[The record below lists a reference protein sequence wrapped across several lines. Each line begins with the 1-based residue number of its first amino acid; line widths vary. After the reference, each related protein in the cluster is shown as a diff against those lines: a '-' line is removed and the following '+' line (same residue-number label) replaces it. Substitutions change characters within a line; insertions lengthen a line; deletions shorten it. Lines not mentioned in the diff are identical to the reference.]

1 MNPLKHWNANT
12 FVTSTYYNGLEKRKN
27 KTNIIGGCTYTY
39 NELGFRAD
47 SISKDGFKIMT
58 IGCSN
63 TEGVGVDDKNTWPA
77 LLSSMIPNS
86 VNVNLGHGGRSND
99 YICRTL
105 LTFYDF
111 FKPDLVIILY
121 TNLHRREIYTEQN
134 GVEGFIP
141 THANGYFK
149 DTSDGS
155 KKQSMLFKLQN
166 DNEDFIN
173 WYKNHQIIKLFLES
187 MECNWIWDGSNAIRT
202 HYTDDNMFNKDYCHL
217 TDKTPNKLIDNG
229 TDGIHPGPIHNKTYS
244 EFLYETIKE
253 RFGKSKYFSYIRVL

>member
-1 MNPLKHWNANT
+1 MNPLKHFDKDT
-12 FVTSTYYNGLEKRKN
+12 FVASTYFDGLTELRN
-27 KTNIIGGCTYTY
+27 KVRINSGCTFTH

-47 SISKDGFKIMT
+47 SIYKEGLKIMT

-63 TEGVGVDDKNTWPA
+63 TEGVGVDDKDTWPA
-77 LLSSMIPNS
+77 ILCSMISNS

-111 FKPDLVIILY
+111 FKPDLVVILY

-141 THANGYFK
+141 THSNGYLRY
-149 DTSDGS
+149 TAEGI

-166 DNEDFIN
+166 DNEDYIN
-173 WYKNHQIIKLFLES
+173 WYKNHQLIKLFLEVKK
-187 MECNWIWDGSNAIRT
+187 CNWIWDGNQQIREF
-202 HYTDDNMFNKDYCHL
+202 YTDNNMFDKDYCHL
-217 TDKTPNKLIDNG
+217 TDETPNRLIDNG
-229 TDGIHPGPIHNKTYS
+229 TDGIHPGPKHNR
-244 EFLYETIKE
+244 LYAEYLRE
-253 RFGKSKYFSYIRVL
+253 YIRNKFTI

>member
-1 MNPLKHWNANT
+1 MDPLKHWNKDT
-12 FVTSTYYNGLEKRKN
+12 FVTSTYNNGLEKRKN
-27 KTNIIGGCTYTY
+27 KSHIIDGCNYTF

-47 SISKDGFKIMT
+47 SIAKEGFKIMT

-77 LLSSMIPNS
+77 LLCTMVPNS
-86 VNVNLGHGGRSND
+86 VNINLGHGGRSND

-105 LTFYDF
+105 LTFYDY

-141 THANGYFK
+141 THANGYFR
-149 DTSDGS
+149 DTADGIR
-155 KKQSMLFKLQN
+155 KQSMLFKLQN

-173 WYKNHQIIKLFLES
+173 WYKNHQLIKLFLES
-187 MECNWIWDGSNAIRT
+187 VKCNWIWDGSEKIRT
-202 HYTDDNMFNKDYCHL
+202 FYNDEFMLDKDYCNL
-217 TDKTPNKLIDNG
+217 TNETANKLLDNG
-229 TDGIHPGPIHNKTYS
+229 TDNIHPGPKHNRFYAES
-244 EFLYETIKE
+244 IREFITK
-253 RFGKSKYFSYIRVL
+253 KYQI